1 MGKKRGSATTKG
13 SNKKAQQKQP
23 QRSGGGVLASSRRF
37 ARDVRGE
44 LRRVSW
50 PDRDQLRQSTAVV
63 LIIVLVLAVY
73 VAAVDFVFQNL
84 VRLIFL

>member
-23 QRSGGGVLASSRRF
+23 QRSGVLAGPRKF
-37 ARDVRGE
+37 TRDVRGE
-44 LRRVSW
+44 LRRVTW

-63 LIIVLVLAVY
+63 LIIVIVLAVY

>member
-1 MGKKRGSATTKG
+1 MGKKRGPAATKG
-13 SNKKAQQKQP
+13 SNKKTQQP
-23 QRSGGGVLASSRRF
+23 QKRGVLAGTRRF

-44 LRRVSW
+44 LRRVTW

>member
-1 MGKKRGSATTKG
+1 MGKKRG
-13 SNKKAQQKQP
+13 QQKQS
-23 QRSGGGVLASSRRF
+23 QSKGGGFLAGPRRF
-37 ARDVRGE
+37 TRDVRGE

>member
-1 MGKKRGSATTKG
+1 MGKKRGSATAKG

-23 QRSGGGVLASSRRF
+23 QRSGVLASPRKF

-50 PDRDQLRQSTAVV
+50 PDRDQLRQELEDAG
-63 LIIVLVLAVY
+63 LAPDEDALGPVSPDTLDEILEEM
-73 VAAVDFVFQNL
+73 APG
-84 VRLIFL
+84 R

>member
-1 MGKKRGSATTKG
+1 MGKKRTSAG
-13 SNKKAQQKQP
+13 SNKKQP
-23 QRSGGGVLASSRRF
+23 QRSGVLAGPRKF

-44 LRRVSW
+44 LRRVTW

-73 VAAVDFVFQNL
+73 VAAVDFVFQSL

>member
-1 MGKKRGSATTKG
+1 MGKKRGSAATKG
-13 SNKKAQQKQP
+13 SSKKAQQKQP
-23 QRSGGGVLASSRRF
+23 QRSGVLAGTRKF
-37 ARDVRGE
+37 AKDVRGE
-44 LRRVSW
+44 LRRVTW